1 MLSYAVE
8 SRLHHTADD
17 ETLPGGNMIR
27 QWWTQQSENLGNW
40 LYRKRLAAMQRR
52 IRKQK
57 ALLNGSGQITA
68 DEMHA
73 LRSEVLRDIKGH
85 VTPDHSMSNIAK

>member
-8 SRLHHTADD
+8 SRLHHTVDD
-17 ETLPGGNMIR
+17 KTLPGGNMIR
-27 QWWTQQSENLGNW
+27 KWWAQQSENLGNW

-52 IRKQK
+52 ILKQK

-73 LRSEVLRDIKGH
+73 LRSEVLRDIQGH
-85 VTPDHSMSNIAK
+85 EIGRASCRERV